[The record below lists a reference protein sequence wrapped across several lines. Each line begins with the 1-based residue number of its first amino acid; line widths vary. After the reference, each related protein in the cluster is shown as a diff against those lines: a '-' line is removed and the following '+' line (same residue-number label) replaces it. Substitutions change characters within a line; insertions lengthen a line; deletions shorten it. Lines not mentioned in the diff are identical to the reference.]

1 MPIEINKSAFAA
13 VDALF
18 GSKERSET
26 KKQQKNPVIETSQR
40 LGVGAKVATKNL
52 DPVSSKILQV
62 GRKRQREN
70 EGHVEESLF
79 ESVAHDDSDEE
90 DLGRTAI
97 DSNNKV
103 AVTSSAVN
111 LVTTT
116 KTPKKGKKERA
127 LSKANG
133 EQGLQFDS
141 AHPDNDLSQ
150 DNSLNQDA
158 DAEQEPKAGTSSTKR
173 KRRKIRSKQKNIYKD
188 QREKKPEHL
197 MVGSKN
203 YKGRP
208 LTAETRAKLNLP
220 ATETSSNPSFSGTW
234 TGERANAS
242 EGKTEGSVVVEKK
255 EPRLSKDS
263 VKKEPSK
270 KPKFKNLK

>member
-18 GSKERSET
+18 GREERSET
-26 KKQQKNPVIETSQR
+26 KQQQQKPVIDTSRR
-40 LGVGAKVATKNL
+40 LGVGAKPTAKNL

-103 AVTSSAVN
+103 AATSSAVIPES
-111 LVTTT
+111 TT
-116 KTPKKGKKERA
+116 KKRKNGKKERA
-127 LSKANG
+127 SSKANG
-133 EQGLQFDS
+133 EHRSKSDS
-141 AHPDNDLSQ
+141 TQPANFSQDTCNSLSQ
-150 DNSLNQDA
+150 IE
-158 DAEQEPKAGTSSTKR
+158 DAEQEPKASTSSTKR

-197 MVGSKN
+197 IVGSKN

-220 ATETSSNPSFSGTW
+220 ATKSSSNPSFSGTW
-234 TGERANAS
+234 TGEGAQAS
-242 EGKTEGSVVVEKK
+242 EGKTEESHAVEKT
-255 EPRLSKDS
+255 ELRPSKDS
-263 VKKEPSK
+263 VKKEPS
-270 KPKFKNLK
+270 